1 MVTWLFEHFQIVA
14 LILIAF
20 AGWVKSRMDARNEE
34 QVPPAEPFDEQDVF
48 GPDAQWERE
57 QPTTGSL
64 PPAIPRSFAP
74 PPPLVSVAG
83 YEANREAEVALKHQ
97 IDLAERLRTIRET
110 KATTTGGA
118 AATRARV
125 AASKAPAKAATV
137 VELSL
142 RSRLRNK
149 GELRRA
155 FVVNEILSQP
165 LSQR

>member
-1 MVTWLFEHFQIVA
+1 MRIGAEDILFIKGFRRRHLF
-14 LILIAF
+14 F
-20 AGWVKSRMDARNEE
+20 
-34 QVPPAEPFDEQDVF
+34 
-48 GPDAQWERE
+48 
-57 QPTTGSL
+57 
-64 PPAIPRSFAP
+64 
-74 PPPLVSVAG
+74 
-83 YEANREAEVALKHQ
+83 
-97 IDLAERLRTIRET
+97 IRET

-125 AASKAPAKAATV
+125 AASKAPAKAAAV